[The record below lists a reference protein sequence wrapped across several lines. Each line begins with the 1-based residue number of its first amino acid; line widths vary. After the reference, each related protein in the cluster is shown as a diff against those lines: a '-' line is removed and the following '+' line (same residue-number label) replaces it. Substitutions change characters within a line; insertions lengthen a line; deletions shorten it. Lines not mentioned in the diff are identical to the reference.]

1 MFQNIYIFRNLIAL
15 FIVCCFG
22 FAQIVS
28 AEEEVLTPEEIV
40 AQEEE
45 EKEKEEEQDELE
57 DKENKLE
64 KEIKKEQEKLDRY
77 QNDLGVVNRSYNATL
92 YSVSETQKEITE
104 KEQDI
109 DRHEKQVSSYEQQI
123 NLKEDVLASVFREL
137 YFQKRS
143 LVDTRIIED
152 DTASFFAFRD
162 RLNVIR
168 TKATAIITDIKNK
181 KNDTLTAKAEI
192 AQTKGEKE
200 ELLTVQ
206 NEQKQVLAVQ
216 KAQVQGKVENKQA
229 DVAQLNAKLAAVQSD
244 LSSLLGESVSTDD
257 IVEAASFASKKTGV
271 RKGFILGMLIVE
283 TDLGRYTGG
292 CTYKESRMNDHRKD
306 LFKKIAKDLG
316 YNYKKLKVSCPPSNY
331 KGTGGA
337 MGVAQ
342 FMSDTWMGY
351 KSKIAS
357 KTGNNP
363 PDPWSLT
370 DGVMA
375 MALKL
380 ANDGG
385 ASKSGEWNAAARYL
399 GSCSGNTRFY
409 CENVLYWADNYKKKL

>member
-1 MFQNIYIFRNLIAL
+1 MSHCKYISKSIVAL
-15 FIVCCFG
+15 FIVCSFCI
-22 FAQIVS
+22 AQDVS
-28 AEEEVLTPEEIV
+28 AAEDVLTPEEII
-40 AQEEE
+40 AQEKE
-45 EKEKEEEQDELE
+45 EKEKEEKKEDLE
-57 DKENKLE
+57 DEEKKIEKKL
-64 KEIKKEQEKLDRY
+64 KKEQTILNRY
-77 QNDLGVVNRSYNATL
+77 QNDLGNVNRSYNATL
-92 YSVSETQKEITE
+92 YSVSETQKEITA
-104 KEQDI
+104 KENDI
-109 DRHEKQVSSYEQQI
+109 DRHEKQVASFEQQI
-123 NLKEDVLASVFREL
+123 DLKEDVLASVFREL

-152 DTASFFAFRD
+152 DATSFFAFRD
-162 RLNVIR
+162 RLNVMR
-168 TKATAIITDIKNK
+168 TKAMAIITDIKGQ
-181 KNDTLTAKAEI
+181 KNETLTTKAEI
-192 AQTKGEKE
+192 AKEKE
-200 ELLTVQ
+200 EKEGLLVVQ
-206 NEQKQVLAVQ
+206 NEQKQILAVQ
-216 KAQVQGKVENKQA
+216 KAQVQGKVNNKQA
-229 DVAQLNAKLAAVQSD
+229 DVAQLNAKLSAVQSD

-257 IVEAASFASKKTGV
+257 IVEAASFASKQTGV

-292 CTYKESRMNDHRKD
+292 CTYKESRMNDHRKK
-306 LFKKIAKDLG
+306 LFKEIAKDLD
-316 YNYKKLKVSCPPSNY
+316 YNYKKLKVSCPPKNY
-331 KGTGGA
+331 RGTGGA

-380 ANDGG
+380 KNDGG